1 MFCPFSGVF
10 RDFGGLVLQEAE
22 ISNFIPD
29 IKKKKQQ
36 H

>member
-1 MFCPFSGVF
+1 MFCPFSGDF

-29 IKKKKQQ
+29 I
-36 H
+36 